1 MDLMPVSS
9 LKPRVRVVAG
19 LFCRGQRVLVQ
30 QRPKHK
36 PRGLLWEFPGG
47 KVELGETDAEALQR
61 ECEEELAVKVE
72 VAGELWRTLH
82 DYADLVV
89 ELVLLEA
96 KMPEN
101 IQPEPLDA
109 YRLAWVEVEGLSTL
123 DFCEADRDLVAGLV
137 TGAIPLGRV

>member
-9 LKPRVRVVAG
+9 LKPQVRVVAG

-47 KVELGETDAEALQR
+47 KVEPGETDAEALQR

-89 ELVLLEA
+89 ELILFEA
-96 KMPEN
+96 KMPDN

-109 YRLAWVEVEGLSTL
+109 HRLAWVEVEGLGAL
-123 DFCEADRDLVAGLV
+123 DFCEADRDLVTGLV